1 MAERMVKCVVF
12 RKELPGLEE
21 PPWGGEL
28 GQRIFENVSQDAWK
42 LWVDRLRMLINEYRL
57 MPASKEAQ
65 EFIAREMEQFF
76 FGGGSAPP
84 PAYVPPPKK
93 A

>member
-1 MAERMVKCVVF
+1 MAERMVQCVLF

-21 PPWGGEL
+21 PPWAGEL
-28 GQRIFENVSQDAWK
+28 GQRIYEHVSQDAWK
-42 LWVDRLRMLINEYRL
+42 LWLDHLRMLINEYRL
-57 MPASKEAQ
+57 MPATKEAQ
-65 EFIAREMEQFF
+65 EFIAREMERFF

-84 PAYVPPPKK
+84 PAYVPTPKN